1 MHTLYKMDSTG
12 HGTVAEWNPE
22 DTGAVAKGQAAFAEL
37 QSKGFTMFRMEDETK
52 AHSRMD
58 TFDPTATKVLAVPRL
73 QGG

>member
-1 MHTLYKMDSTG
+1 
-12 HGTVAEWNPE
+12 
-22 DTGAVAKGQAAFAEL
+22 L

-58 TFDPTATKVLAVPRL
+58 IFDPTATKVLAVPRL